1 MKELQT
7 QNFIGDWKGKIS
19 MQDTTLELV
28 FHISQ
33 SKNNYITT
41 LDISEQSVKGIPVE
55 KTEIEGNGIR
65 LKIEALQATYKGILK
80 KEELIGTFQQGDTE
94 IALNLQKFEAELPGN
109 PELPTSDEA
118 LRKLMN
124 LDNEGYK
131 YSVADYFARPLASSF
146 QLSPNGKYLSYF
158 EKDKENKNHVYVK
171 EITTE
176 KVTRVIEEKDEL
188 IKGFGWVNDERLLYV
203 MDQGGDENFHIYAVN
218 IDGTEAKD
226 LTPFK
231 GVKAGILSALK
242 EQKDYIIIS
251 MNKNNPQIF
260 EPYRL
265 NVVTG
270 ALEQLF
276 ENDDPANPI
285 QGYDFDKDGDLR
297 AYTRVVNGVEMEL
310 WYKDLETGTFNLLKQ
325 TNWDDTFGIMQF
337 NYASE
342 NPDEAYVLT
351 NLNSDKTQIVRY
363 DLKNGEELE
372 TIFSNDKYDVGGMRL
387 SRKRN
392 WEIDYF
398 AYEGDK
404 AVIIPVSET
413 YTAMTEKMEKEFP
426 NREFHVVDFDD
437 EETLY
442 LIVTQSDKHYGS
454 YYLYEAKT
462 KEFSLLYDL
471 MPQLREEDMAEM
483 RPIRFESRDGLMM
496 YGYITL
502 PEAAVRGEKVSL
514 VVNPHGGPQGIRDS
528 WGFNPETQLF
538 ASRGYATLQVNF
550 RISGGY
556 GKQFLQA
563 GFKQIGRKLMEDIE
577 DGVEYALSQGWVD
590 KEKIAIYGGSH
601 GGYATLMGLVKTPNL
616 YTCGVDYVGVSNI
629 ETFFESFPEYWKPLT
644 RMVKEIWY
652 DLDDPKEAEIAREV
666 SPFFQIGKIIK
677 PLFVVQGANDP
688 RVNINESDQIVSALR
703 EKGFEIPYMVKYNE
717 GHGFQREENRMD
729 FYKAM
734 LGFLSQHLK

>member
-41 LDISEQSVKGIPVE
+41 LDISEQSIKGIPVE

>member
-41 LDISEQSVKGIPVE
+41 LDISEQSIKGIPVE

-502 PEAAVRGEKVSL
+502 PEAAVRGEKVPL